1 MNPVHEALRI
11 QRVRPHRPLPS
22 APGPFVN
29 TPRLLTMPIVNALPL
44 RLIPLAAAAA
54 AAAALLC
61 TSPAHADTGKLL
73 LTGGVSSVEC
83 ALDRPPPSE

>member
-1 MNPVHEALRI
+1 MNPVHEARRI
-11 QRVRPHRPLPS
+11 QTVRPHRPLPS
-22 APGPFVN
+22 APGAFVN

-44 RLIPLAAAAA
+44 RLIPLA

-73 LTGGVSSVEC
+73 LTGGVSSVEG
-83 ALDRPPPSE
+83 ALYRHPPSE